1 MALPIVAIIGR
12 PNVGKSTLVNRLAG
26 VRDAIVF
33 DQPGVTRD
41 RTYQPAFWK
50 DRDFMVVDTGG
61 LVFDDD
67 SEFLPHIREQ
77 AMLALAEAKA
87 AILVVDGQSGP
98 NESDREIASWLRQ
111 QEVPVLLAV
120 NKCESVEQGAI
131 QAAEFWEL
139 GLGEPYPVSGI
150 HGNGTGD
157 LLDHLVTHLPTT
169 EEIVEDDEI
178 KVAIVG
184 RPNVGKSSL
193 LNAFV
198 GENRSIVSDVS
209 GTTRDTIDMVVKRK
223 DTVYRLID
231 TAGIRKKKNVNY
243 GPEFFSINRS
253 FKAIRRSDVV
263 LLVIDALDGITEQ
276 DQKLAGRIEDEGR
289 ACVLV
294 INKWDAVEK
303 DSHTIYEYDKQLRS
317 KIYFLDW
324 ASHVYVSALTG
335 QRVPKILDAVDAAVE
350 QHRRRVTTAVV
361 NEVLEDA
368 VSWHSP
374 PTTRQGKQGR
384 IYYGTQVSVRP
395 PSFTLFVNSA
405 KLFNDNYRRY
415 IERQFRENLGYEGTP
430 IRLFWRGK
438 SMRDLDRESSNRAT
452 KV

>member
-1 MALPIVAIIGR
+1 
-12 PNVGKSTLVNRLAG
+12 
-26 VRDAIVF
+26 
-33 DQPGVTRD
+33 
-41 RTYQPAFWK
+41 
-50 DRDFMVVDTGG
+50 
-61 LVFDDD
+61 
-67 SEFLPHIREQ
+67 
-77 AMLALAEAKA
+77 
-87 AILVVDGQSGP
+87 
-98 NESDREIASWLRQ
+98 
-111 QEVPVLLAV
+111 
-120 NKCESVEQGAI
+120 
-131 QAAEFWEL
+131 
-139 GLGEPYPVSGI
+139 
-150 HGNGTGD
+150 
-157 LLDHLVTHLPTT
+157 
-169 EEIVEDDEI
+169 
-178 KVAIVG
+178 
-184 RPNVGKSSL
+184 
-193 LNAFV
+193 
-198 GENRSIVSDVS
+198 
-209 GTTRDTIDMVVKRK
+209 MVVKRK

>member
-26 VRDAIVF
+26 AREAIVY

-41 RTYQPAFWK
+41 RTYQPAFWQ

-87 AILVVDGQSGP
+87 AVLVVDGQEGL

-111 QEVPVLLAV
+111 QPVPVLLAV
-120 NKCESVEQGAI
+120 NKCESEDQGII

-139 GLGEPYPVSGI
+139 GLGEPHAVSGI
-150 HGNGTGD
+150 HGNGTGE
-157 LLDHLVTHLPTT
+157 LLDELVTHLPST
-169 EEIVEDDEI
+169 EELTEDDEI

-223 DTVYRLID
+223 ETVYRLID

-253 FKAIRRSDVV
+253 FKAIRRADVV
-263 LLVIDALDGITEQ
+263 LLVIDALDGITDQ

-289 ACVLV
+289 ACIIVV
-294 INKWDAVEK
+294 NKWDAIEK
-303 DSHTIYEYDKQLRS
+303 DSHTIYEYDKKLNG

-324 ASHVYVSALTG
+324 ATHIYVSALTG
-335 QRVPKILDAVDAAVE
+335 QRVPKILDAVDEAVV
-350 QHRRRVTTAVV
+350 QHRRRVSTAVV

-395 PSFTLFVNSA
+395 PTFTLFGNSG
-405 KLFNDNYRRY
+405 KLFTDNYRRY

-430 IRLFWRGK
+430 IRVLWRGK
-438 SMRDLDRESSNRAT
+438 KIRDLDRESSNRAT

>member
-26 VRDAIVF
+26 AREAIVY

-41 RTYQPAFWK
+41 RTYQPAFWQ

-87 AILVVDGQSGP
+87 AVLVVDGQEGL

-111 QEVPVLLAV
+111 QPVPVLLAV
-120 NKCESVEQGAI
+120 NKCESEDQGII

-139 GLGEPYPVSGI
+139 GLGEPHAVSGI
-150 HGNGTGD
+150 HGNGTGE
-157 LLDHLVTHLPTT
+157 LLDELVTHLPST
-169 EEIVEDDEI
+169 EEITEDDEI

-223 DTVYRLID
+223 ETVYRLID

-253 FKAIRRSDVV
+253 FKAIRRADVV
-263 LLVIDALDGITEQ
+263 LLVIDALDGITDQ

-289 ACVLV
+289 ACIIVV
-294 INKWDAVEK
+294 NKWDAIEK
-303 DSHTIYEYDKQLRS
+303 DSHTIYEYDKKLNG

-324 ASHVYVSALTG
+324 ATHIYVSALTG
-335 QRVPKILDAVDAAVE
+335 QRVPKILDAVDEAVV
-350 QHRRRVTTAVV
+350 QHRRRVSTAVV

-395 PSFTLFVNSA
+395 PTFTLFGNSG
-405 KLFNDNYRRY
+405 KLFTDNYRRY

-430 IRLFWRGK
+430 IRVLWRGK
-438 SMRDLDRESSNRAT
+438 KIRDLDRESSNRAT